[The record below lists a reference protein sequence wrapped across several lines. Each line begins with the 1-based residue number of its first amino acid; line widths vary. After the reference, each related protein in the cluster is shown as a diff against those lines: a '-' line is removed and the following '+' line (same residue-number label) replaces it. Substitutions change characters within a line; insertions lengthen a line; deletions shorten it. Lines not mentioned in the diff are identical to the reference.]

1 MPIDGSGVALG
12 AALPRQNVAAR
23 VADRGMPAEGPVP
36 TLSRGSRL
44 IIAVVTTG
52 AGAPRDSWFSPK
64 IEVRASPVEGLG
76 SFAVQR
82 IEPGEVVEVW
92 GERADGKL
100 VVTYTADRGLAEG
113 ARAKGKEVGQW
124 DDDLYSIEDRGADE
138 GYFLNHSCDSNL
150 WFKGAFT
157 LVARRG
163 AEPGEELT
171 IDYALFEADEA
182 FRAPWACRCGTEYCR
197 GTVTGR
203 DWQLADVQARYA
215 GHFSPLLEKRIASQR
230 SGLPGR

>member
-1 MPIDGSGVALG
+1 M
-12 AALPRQNVAAR
+12 
-23 VADRGMPAEGPVP
+23 
-36 TLSRGSRL
+36 
-44 IIAVVTTG
+44 AVVTTG
-52 AGAPRDSWFSPK
+52 AGVPRDSWFSPK
-64 IEVRASPVEGLG
+64 IGVQMSSVHGRG
-76 SFAVQR
+76 SFAAQR

-92 GERADGKL
+92 GERSKGRL
-100 VVTYTADRGLAEG
+100 VVTYTTDRGLAER
-113 ARAKGKEVGQW
+113 ARAKGRDVGQW
-124 DDDLYSIEDRGADE
+124 DDDLYSIEERGADE

-150 WFKGAFT
+150 WFEGAFT
-157 LVARRG
+157 LLARRG

-182 FRAPWACRCGTEYCR
+182 FRASWPCRCGTEHCR

-215 GHFSPLLEKRIASQR
+215 GYFSPLVEKRIARQR

>member
-1 MPIDGSGVALG
+1 
-12 AALPRQNVAAR
+12 
-23 VADRGMPAEGPVP
+23 MPA
-36 TLSRGSRL
+36 LSRGSRL

-64 IEVRASPVEGLG
+64 IEVRASPVGGRG
-76 SFAVQR
+76 SFAAQR

-100 VVTYTADRGLAEG
+100 VVTYTADRGLAEA
-113 ARAKGKEVGQW
+113 ARAKGKDVGQW
-124 DDDLYSIEDRGADE
+124 DDDLYSIEDRGADD

-157 LVARRG
+157 LLARRG

-182 FRAPWACRCGTEYCR
+182 FRALGPAVAAPRAAGALSRGGTGDLLTCKPVMPGTSRRCWRKGSPASALACPAADKWDSRAANRCLGEGVPPPRHDGT
-197 GTVTGR
+197 
-203 DWQLADVQARYA
+203 DD
-215 GHFSPLLEKRIASQR
+215 
-230 SGLPGR
+230 

>member
-1 MPIDGSGVALG
+1 MPG
-12 AALPRQNVAAR
+12 
-23 VADRGMPAEGPVP
+23 EGPVP

-52 AGAPRDSWFSPK
+52 APRDSWFSPK
-64 IEVRASPVEGLG
+64 IEVRASPVEGRG
-76 SFAVQR
+76 SFAAQR

-92 GERADGKL
+92 GERVNGRL
-100 VVTYTADRGLAEG
+100 VVIYTADRGLAER
-113 ARAKGKEVGQW
+113 ARAEGKGVGQW
-124 DDDLYSIEDRGADE
+124 DEGLYSIEEKGADE

-150 WFKGAFT
+150 WFEGAFT
-157 LVARRG
+157 LLTRRR

-182 FRAPWACRCGTEYCR
+182 FGAPWLCRCGTEGCR

-215 GHFSPLLEKRIASQR
+215 GHFSPLLEKRIARQR
-230 SGLPGR
+230 SGLPGP